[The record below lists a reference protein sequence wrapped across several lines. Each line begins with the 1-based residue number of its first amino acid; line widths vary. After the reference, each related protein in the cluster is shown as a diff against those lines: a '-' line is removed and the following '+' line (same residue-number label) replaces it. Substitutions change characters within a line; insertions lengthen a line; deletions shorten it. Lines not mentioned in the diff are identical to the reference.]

1 MSKTIKRTPTRVKF
15 GDFTFLHYDKCQ
27 EGNHEPMEYL
37 ILNGIR
43 YYKIK
48 NAKDVESIPDENE
61 QDYTITLPTAAEIR
75 ELEANKKLIVNE
87 GGNLA
92 TQEKEAVIY
101 DPKYPGRKTKARFL
115 NPKTGNYVSYI
126 RAIQL
131 KLV

>member
-1 MSKTIKRTPTRVKF
+1 MQKTIKKTATRVKF
-15 GDFTFLHYDKCQ
+15 GDFTFLHYDKCV

-48 NAKDVESIPDENE
+48 NTKDIENIPDENE
-61 QDYTITLPTAAEIR
+61 QDYTITLPTAAEIKA
-75 ELEANKKLIVNE
+75 LEAEKKAIVNE
-87 GGNLA
+87 MGEST
-92 TQEKEAVIY
+92 TQSNEAVIY

>member
-1 MSKTIKRTPTRVKF
+1 MNKTIKKTATRVKF
-15 GDFTFLHYDKCQ
+15 DGMTFLHNDRCE
-27 EGNHEPMEYL
+27 EGNHEPKEYL

-48 NAKDVESIPDENE
+48 NTKDIEHIPDENE

-75 ELEANKKLIVNE
+75 ELEANKKLVVDE
-87 GGNLA
+87 QGNLTA
-92 TQEKEAVIY
+92 ETKESILY
-101 DPKYPGRKTKARFL
+101 DSKYPGRKTKARFL

>member
-1 MSKTIKRTPTRVKF
+1 MQKTIKKTATRVKF
-15 GDFTFLHYDKCQ
+15 GDFTFLHYDKCVD
-27 EGNHEPMEYL
+27 GNHEPMEYL

-48 NAKDVESIPDENE
+48 NSADIESIPDENE
-61 QDYTITLPTAAEIR
+61 QDFTITLPTAAEIKA
-75 ELEANKKLIVNE
+75 LEADKKRIVNE
-87 GGNLA
+87 AGDLT
-92 TQEKEAVIY
+92 TQTKESILY

-131 KLV
+131 KLA

>member
-1 MSKTIKRTPTRVKF
+1 MSTIKKTATRVKF
-15 GDFTFLHYDKCQ
+15 DGMTFLHYDKCQ

-37 ILNGIR
+37 ILNGVR
-43 YYKIK
+43 YYKVK
-48 NAKDVESIPDENE
+48 NTKDIENVPDEN
-61 QDYTITLPTAAEIR
+61 QTDFTITLPTAAEIR

-87 GGNLA
+87 EGNLT

-101 DPKYPGRKTKARFL
+101 DSKYPGRKTKARFL

>member
-1 MSKTIKRTPTRVKF
+1 MNKTIKKTATRVKF
-15 GDFTFLHYDKCQ
+15 DGMTFLHNDKCI

-43 YYKIK
+43 YYKVK
-48 NAKDVESIPDENE
+48 NTKAIESIPDENE
-61 QDYTITLPTAAEIR
+61 VDFTVELPTAAEIR
-75 ELEANKKLIVNE
+75 ELEANKHLIVNE
-87 GGNLA
+87 EGKLSA
-92 TQEKEAVIY
+92 ETKESILY

-115 NPKTGNYVSYI
+115 NPKNGNYVSYI